1 MKNKKILSW
10 AMYDWANSAFATTIM
25 AGFFPVFLKK
35 YWGSGIDP
43 IHTTAQLGTT
53 LSLASFGIAL
63 VSPFLGVLSDSRGSK
78 KIFLFVSMLFG
89 VAGCIALGA
98 LQEGQWVEALIIYG
112 LSYMAFNASC
122 VFYDSLL
129 PSIARGTE
137 MDYASS
143 IGYSLGYLGGGLLFL
158 LNVMWYLKPEWFGF
172 SDGIMAVKASFISVG
187 IWWFIFTFP
196 LMKNVPE
203 PAQLLKNTQ
212 GLWKMTVDSV
222 ATLKATF
229 KDLLKDKNIL
239 TFMVSYWLF
248 IDGVYTVITMAVDFG
263 IGLGLESKDL
273 ISALLITQ
281 FIGFP
286 CAWIFGLVTPKFGC
300 RKPILF
306 CIFVYSVAVI
316 LATGMSAAWH
326 FYALAAVIG
335 MVQGGV
341 QSLSRSLFGNMVPA
355 EKAGEYFAF
364 FNLVGK
370 FASIFGPLL
379 VAVTVLLT
387 GDQRLG
393 MMGLLVLF
401 IVGGYLLFRV
411 REPRHLVD
419 GA

>member
-10 AMYDWANSAFATTIM
+10 ALYDWGNSAFATTIM
-25 AGFFPVFLKK
+25 AGFFPVFLKE
-35 YWGSGIDP
+35 YWGKGVNPS
-43 IHTTAQLGTT
+43 HTTAQLGTT

-63 VSPFLGVLSDSRGSK
+63 ISPFLGVLSDSQGSK
-78 KIFLFVSMLFG
+78 KRFLFVAMLFG
-89 VAGCIALGA
+89 VAGCGA
-98 LQEGQWVEALIIYG
+98 LATLQQGQWVQALFIYG
-112 LSYMAFNASC
+112 FTYMAFNASC

-143 IGYSLGYLGGGLLFL
+143 VGYSFGYLGGGLLFL
-158 LNVMWYLKPEWFGF
+158 INVMWFLKPEWFGF

-187 IWWFIFTFP
+187 LWWFIFTFP

-203 PAQLLKNTQ
+203 PKVLQKNSL
-212 GLWKMTVDSV
+212 GLWRMTLESI
-222 ATLKATF
+222 TILKATF
-229 KDLLKDKNIL
+229 KDLLKNKNIL

-286 CAWIFGLVTPKFGC
+286 FAWIFGLLTPKFGC

-306 CIFVYSVAVI
+306 CILVYSVAVI
-316 LATGMSAAWH
+316 LATQMSQAWH
-326 FYALAAVIG
+326 FYVLAAVIG

-379 VAVTVLLT
+379 VAGTVLLT
-387 GDQRLG
+387 GHQRLG

-401 IVGGYLLFRV
+401 IVGGALLFRV
-411 REPRHLVD
+411 QEPGHRADAV
-419 GA
+419 

>member
-1 MKNKKILSW
+1 M
-10 AMYDWANSAFATTIM
+10 
-25 AGFFPVFLKK
+25 
-35 YWGSGIDP
+35 
-43 IHTTAQLGTT
+43 
-53 LSLASFGIAL
+53 
-63 VSPFLGVLSDSRGSK
+63 
-78 KIFLFVSMLFG
+78 
-89 VAGCIALGA
+89 
-98 LQEGQWVEALIIYG
+98 EALIIYG

-129 PSIARGTE
+129 PSIASGTE

-143 IGYSLGYLGGGLLFL
+143 VGYSLGYLGGGVLFL
-158 LNVMWYLKPEWFGF
+158 INVMWYLKPQWFGF
-172 SDGIMAVKASFISVG
+172 ADGVMAVKASFISVG
-187 IWWFIFTFP
+187 VWWFIFTFP

-203 PAQLLKNTQ
+203 PQATVSASE
-212 GLWKMTVDSV
+212 GLWQMTMSSLG
-222 ATLKATF
+222 TLKVTF
-229 KDLLKDKNIL
+229 KDLLKNKNIL
-239 TFMVSYWLF
+239 TFMISYWLF

-263 IGLGLESKDL
+263 IGLGLESQHL
-273 ISALLITQ
+273 IGALLITQ

-286 CAWIFGLVTPKFGC
+286 FAWIFGLLTPRFGC

-306 CIFVYSVAVI
+306 CIGVYTVTVI
-316 LATGMSAAWH
+316 LATGMSATWH

-355 EKAGEYFAF
+355 AQAGEYFAF

-379 VAVTVLLT
+379 VAGTVLLT
-387 GDQRLG
+387 GNPRLG

-411 REPRHLVD
+411 EEPT
-419 GA
+419 